1 MDSSLPERGRSRDLS
16 QLRPALRFLA
26 PYRWAVIGASIALVV
41 TASVTLSVG
50 QGIRLLIDHGF
61 ADGSPEVLIRSIGI
75 FAIMVVVL
83 AAGTFA
89 RFYLVSWVGER
100 VAADIRAAVFDR
112 VITLHPGY
120 FEANFASEIQSRITT
135 DTTLLQNVIGS
146 SVSIALRNLLMF
158 VGGLVL
164 LVVTNPRLSM
174 FVVVCAPMVVVP
186 IILFGRKVRRLSR
199 DTQDSIAHVGS
210 YVSEALRQVKTVQAY
225 THENEDRQR
234 FGLHVEAAFDV
245 SVRRIRQRAYL
256 ITLVMILVLG
266 AIAGMLWVGGQDVLA
281 GRTSP
286 GELTAFIFYAFIVAG
301 SVGAISEVI
310 TDLQRA
316 AGATERLL
324 ELLHARSDL
333 PEPETPKLLPEPV
346 RGALQVEDLRFGYAT
361 RPGQLA
367 LDGIQLDVAPG
378 ETVALVGPSGAGKS
392 TLFDLLLRFY
402 DPQQGRILLDGVD
415 LRELALTDLRRHLAL
430 VSQDPVLFTGTVAE
444 NIRYGRPDA
453 DAAAVRAAAD
463 AAFASDFIDELPEG
477 LDTELGEGGVRL
489 SGGQRQ
495 RIAIARAVLRDPRV
509 LLLDEATSSLD
520 AESEHMVQQAL
531 ERLAVGRTT
540 LVIAHRLATV
550 MGADRI
556 VVLDHGRIVA
566 AGTHDSLIGSN
577 ALYARLARL
586 QFGTGGSPAAG
597 DARDPSPDVRGPD
610 DDAPTPLSTA
620 RESAAGG

>member
-1 MDSSLPERGRSRDLS
+1 MVDSLPERGRSRDLR
-16 QLRPALRFLA
+16 QLGPALRFLA
-26 PYRWAVIGASIALVV
+26 PYRWAVIGASIALVL

-50 QGIRLLIDHGF
+50 QGIRLLIDQGF
-61 ADGSPEVLIRSIGI
+61 TEGSPEVLIRSIGI
-75 FAIMVVVL
+75 FAIMVVLL
-83 AAGTFA
+83 AAGTFV

-100 VAADIRAAVFDR
+100 VAADIRTAVFDR
-112 VITLHPGY
+112 VVSLHPGF

-174 FVVVCAPMVVVP
+174 FVVVCAPLVIAP
-186 IILFGRKVRRLSR
+186 IILFGRRVRRLSR

-225 THENEDRQR
+225 THEGEDRRR
-234 FGLHVEAAFDV
+234 FGQHVEVAFDI
-245 SVRRIRQRAYL
+245 SVRRIRQRAFL

-281 GRTSP
+281 GRTTP

-324 ELLHARSDL
+324 ELLAARSDL
-333 PEPETPKLLPEPV
+333 PEAASPRQLPEPV
-346 RGALQVEDLRFGYAT
+346 RGALDVEGLCFEYET
-361 RPGQLA
+361 RPGQRA
-367 LDGIQLDVAPG
+367 LDAVELHVAPG

-402 DPQQGRILLDGVD
+402 DPAAGSIRLDGID
-415 LRELALTDLRRHLAL
+415 LRELALADLRRHLAL

-453 DAAAVRAAAD
+453 DMAAVRAAAE
-463 AAFASDFIDELPEG
+463 AAFASGFIDDLPDGYE
-477 LDTELGEGGVRL
+477 TELGEGGVRL

-520 AESEHMVQQAL
+520 AESEHMVQRAL

-556 VVLDHGRIVA
+556 VVLDRGRVIASGDHASLVA
-566 AGTHDSLIGSN
+566 SSP
-577 ALYARLARL
+577 LYARLAAL
-586 QFGTGGSPAAG
+586 QFGTGADAAPEG
-597 DARDPSPDVRGPD
+597 DDEP
-610 DDAPTPLSTA
+610 PLRSVG
-620 RESAAGG
+620 ESA